1 MLGILVGLFFMNRID
16 RRVMLLGVVL
26 TTTFHL
32 LIGLTALLMPGIT
45 LKPYAILLF
54 VVGFVFSMQG
64 TIGLLVWWPLA
75 EMSR

>member
-1 MLGILVGLFFMNRID
+1 M
-16 RRVMLLGVVL
+16 L